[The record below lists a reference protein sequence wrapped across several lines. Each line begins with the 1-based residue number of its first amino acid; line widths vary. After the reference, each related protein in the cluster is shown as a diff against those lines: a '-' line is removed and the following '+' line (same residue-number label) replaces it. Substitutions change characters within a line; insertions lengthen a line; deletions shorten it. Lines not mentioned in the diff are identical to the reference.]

1 MNPLPP
7 MMIDQDEAAALHAR
21 VLSENE
27 VKERIRVAAE
37 NRAAGKRRPEPG
49 DHLFVEA
56 ARGLP
61 AKRRARAGIVFFE
74 GRRRDL
80 LVVGED
86 DTVGQDQI
94 RVHQA
99 EIILSDPDL
108 VVGSQGASENE
119 ASGLRAELARKE
131 TELAQLRAD
140 NARYVRDAR
149 LAAKDDGQGGPAR
162 LRAAAKARG
171 EKPDPD
177 DGFGGGGK

>member
-27 VKERIRVAAE
+27 VKERARVAAE

-80 LVVGED
+80 LVVSDD

-94 RVHQA
+94 QVHQA
-99 EIILSDPDL
+99 EVILSDPDL
-108 VVGSQGASENE
+108 VVGSHGASETE
-119 ASGLRAELARKE
+119 AAGLRADLAKKEAENAQLRAELSRHVREARM
-131 TELAQLRAD
+131 A
-140 NARYVRDAR
+140 AR
-149 LAAKDDGQGGPAR
+149 DDGQGGPVR
-162 LRAAAKARG
+162 LRAAQKARG

-177 DGFGGGGK
+177 FGGDK